1 MPIYVYTKGQG
12 SGNAKNIFLCT
23 SAEAV
28 LGQVLVEIYQR
39 KSYKIPNFF
48 SKLLFFNIYQMQSV
62 IECSDVNFFHCS

>member
-12 SGNAKNIFLCT
+12 SGNAKNIFLRT

-62 IECSDVNFFHCS
+62 IECSDVNFFHCP